1 MYEYKYDAETGG
13 IILTD
18 TTSLVS
24 KEPRPVYAQELDYLG
39 VDDYLI
45 YEKQQDVPYMWAEAA
60 RYIYKGEVIFNTKG
74 GSLYEKP
81 TLEFA
86 MKEENGEKVRV
97 IPNGTVLEKID
108 ISAMVEANRDSL
120 AIIEQITVKKI
131 YDVYKRRQKSLD
143 CFHVAFSGGKDSIV
157 LLELV
162 KKALPRSS
170 YMVVFGDTK
179 MEFPDTYELVDIVE
193 KQCKEEGIN
202 FYRAASHFE
211 PEESWRLF
219 GPPSRVLRWCC
230 TVHKAAPQTLK
241 IREVL
246 GKNDYVGMDFVGVR
260 AHESATRSTY
270 DEENFGKKQKGQY
283 SHNPILEWTSAE
295 IWLYIFSHNLPIN
308 NTYKKGNSRAGCLFC
323 PMGGG
328 KSDSY

>member
-108 ISAMVEANRDSL
+108 ISAMVEANITAAITIRRVGFPNL
-120 AIIEQITVKKI
+120 AVPPVLQGQVVSRLPADPHSSPYDTV
-131 YDVYKRRQKSLD
+131 
-143 CFHVAFSGGKDSIV
+143 
-157 LLELV
+157 
-162 KKALPRSS
+162 
-170 YMVVFGDTK
+170 
-179 MEFPDTYELVDIVE
+179 
-193 KQCKEEGIN
+193 
-202 FYRAASHFE
+202 
-211 PEESWRLF
+211 
-219 GPPSRVLRWCC
+219 
-230 TVHKAAPQTLK
+230 
-241 IREVL
+241 
-246 GKNDYVGMDFVGVR
+246 
-260 AHESATRSTY
+260 
-270 DEENFGKKQKGQY
+270 
-283 SHNPILEWTSAE
+283 
-295 IWLYIFSHNLPIN
+295 
-308 NTYKKGNSRAGCLFC
+308 
-323 PMGGG
+323 
-328 KSDSY
+328 

>member
-162 KKALPRSS
+162 KKHCR
-170 YMVVFGDTK
+170 
-179 MEFPDTYELVDIVE
+179 E
-193 KQCKEEGIN
+193 
-202 FYRAASHFE
+202 AA
-211 PEESWRLF
+211 
-219 GPPSRVLRWCC
+219 
-230 TVHKAAPQTLK
+230 
-241 IREVL
+241 
-246 GKNDYVGMDFVGVR
+246 
-260 AHESATRSTY
+260 
-270 DEENFGKKQKGQY
+270 
-283 SHNPILEWTSAE
+283 
-295 IWLYIFSHNLPIN
+295 IWLYSVIQRWNFRIHMNWLIL
-308 NTYKKGNSRAGCLFC
+308 SRSNA
-323 PMGGG
+323 
-328 KSDSY
+328 KRRV

>member
-45 YEKQQDVPYMWAEAA
+45 YEKQQDVPYMWAEAT

-193 KQCKEEGIN
+193 KQCGGYKLLPCGIA
-202 FYRAASHFE
+202 FRTGRKLASVRT
-211 PEESWRLF
+211 SLQ
-219 GPPSRVLRWCC
+219 GSSLVLYCSQGR
-230 TVHKAAPQTLK
+230 TSDA
-241 IREVL
+241 
-246 GKNDYVGMDFVGVR
+246 
-260 AHESATRSTY
+260 
-270 DEENFGKKQKGQY
+270 EN
-283 SHNPILEWTSAE
+283 P
-295 IWLYIFSHNLPIN
+295 
-308 NTYKKGNSRAGCLFC
+308 
-323 PMGGG
+323 
-328 KSDSY
+328 

>member
-170 YMVVFGDTK
+170 YMVVFGDICSK
-179 MEFPDTYELVDIVE
+179 
-193 KQCKEEGIN
+193 
-202 FYRAASHFE
+202 
-211 PEESWRLF
+211 
-219 GPPSRVLRWCC
+219 
-230 TVHKAAPQTLK
+230 
-241 IREVL
+241 
-246 GKNDYVGMDFVGVR
+246 
-260 AHESATRSTY
+260 
-270 DEENFGKKQKGQY
+270 
-283 SHNPILEWTSAE
+283 
-295 IWLYIFSHNLPIN
+295 
-308 NTYKKGNSRAGCLFC
+308 
-323 PMGGG
+323 
-328 KSDSY
+328 

>member
-108 ISAMVEANRDSL
+108 ISV
-120 AIIEQITVKKI
+120 
-131 YDVYKRRQKSLD
+131 
-143 CFHVAFSGGKDSIV
+143 
-157 LLELV
+157 
-162 KKALPRSS
+162 
-170 YMVVFGDTK
+170 
-179 MEFPDTYELVDIVE
+179 
-193 KQCKEEGIN
+193 
-202 FYRAASHFE
+202 
-211 PEESWRLF
+211 
-219 GPPSRVLRWCC
+219 
-230 TVHKAAPQTLK
+230 
-241 IREVL
+241 
-246 GKNDYVGMDFVGVR
+246 
-260 AHESATRSTY
+260 
-270 DEENFGKKQKGQY
+270 
-283 SHNPILEWTSAE
+283 
-295 IWLYIFSHNLPIN
+295 
-308 NTYKKGNSRAGCLFC
+308 
-323 PMGGG
+323 
-328 KSDSY
+328 